1 MRKIIIS
8 NFQDFFQRG
17 PERPFSMLAELEHRV
32 LTLNGMHGN
41 IQIGN
46 CVFVYKGVKHH
57 LQDQIIIYTF
67 V

>member
-1 MRKIIIS
+1 MRKVIIA

-17 PERPFSMLAELEHRV
+17 ADRPFSMLAELEHRV
-32 LTLNGMHGN
+32 LTSQGIPSN

-46 CVFVYKGVKHH
+46 CIFVYKGVKHH
-57 LQDQIIIYTF
+57 LNDQIIIYTF